1 MFWHIVQHGTGMV
14 RTLRQ
19 RFQTSSGPAKGKHTA
34 TMSTK
39 KPTKR
44 KQSPVL
50 AVKKA
55 YEDERCFLIRS
66 KYCIRKQRETS

>member
-1 MFWHIVQHGTGMV
+1 MFRHIVQHVTGMV

-34 TMSTK
+34 TVSTK

-44 KQSPVL
+44 KQSPVR

-55 YEDERCFLIRS
+55 
-66 KYCIRKQRETS
+66 